1 MKVCHDFPEFWF
13 NLASSHPTQYKKQS
27 RTQKESVIT
36 GMCDP
41 PAEDTRQFQELL
53 HSFSGSLGWAWGN
66 RAGGGRGDNIGN
78 EVGKTKKKLIL
89 FSRHHHLKFN
99 GPSFLLS
106 SPDRTSFFKPSF
118 PSSFRQVDLEAID
131 IFGCFSTQW
140 SGWRKPTQMIPSMP
154 A

>member
-1 MKVCHDFPEFWF
+1 MISLNFGLILH
-13 NLASSHPTQYKKQS
+13 HPIQPNTKNQS

-53 HSFSGSLGWAWGN
+53 HSFSRSLGWAWGTVQKVV
-66 RAGGGRGDNIGN
+66 AATTLA
-78 EVGKTKKKLIL
+78 TKLEKQEKLIL
-89 FSRHHHLKFN
+89 FSRHHHLKFK

-131 IFGCFSTQW
+131 IFGYFSTQW
-140 SGWRKPTQMIPSMP
+140 SGWRKQTQMIPSKP